1 MTVCSYCGARA
12 QLRLAAIT
20 VPVHNESFCS
30 RWGGWGGDNGTALFR
45 SKAESFN
52 GEQSRAWH
60 NSVHELKIE
69 TPPLTTEHM

>member
-1 MTVCSYCGARA
+1 MSPSAVER
-12 QLRLAAIT
+12 
-20 VPVHNESFCS
+20 
-30 RWGGWGGDNGTALFR
+30 GWGGDNGTALFR

-69 TPPLTTEHM
+69 TPPLTTEHMLMIRGRLQPLFCFGGFCYCFDF